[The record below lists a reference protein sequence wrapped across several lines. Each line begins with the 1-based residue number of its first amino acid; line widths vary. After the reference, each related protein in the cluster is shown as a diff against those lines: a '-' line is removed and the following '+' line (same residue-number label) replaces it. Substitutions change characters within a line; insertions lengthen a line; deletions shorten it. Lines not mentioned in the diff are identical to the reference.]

1 VIPALIPLSIP
12 LMRDTFARQRETLHA
27 LSDWL
32 ASMIANPT
40 KLSMGPL
47 CAEFEREFA
56 AWQSNSSGRKH
67 AVLTNS
73 GASANLILIQS
84 LLNLGRLKKGQ
95 RVGVSALT
103 WATNVTPLIQ
113 LGLVPVAIDIDP
125 CTLNVTSKMLIPHLD
140 DIDALFITNALGF
153 LPNLQAIQLLC
164 EDADIL
170 LLEDN
175 CESLGSELPSGKAGN
190 FGLAATFS
198 FFVAHHMSTIEGGMV
213 CTDDD
218 DLAEML
224 VMVRANGWDRNLTPD
239 QQAKWRTKYS
249 IESEFDAKY
258 TFYVP
263 SFNVRPTEITGF
275 LGLKQ
280 LDALD
285 AALAERWQ
293 RFEALEA
300 VARGNGDFVELDH
313 AHMTRLSPFAF
324 PVLCRT
330 RELRDEYV
338 RQFEAAGVEMRPII
352 AGNLA
357 SQPFFQPFAD
367 GVYLPGALT
376 VDECGFYF
384 GIYPELTPDDMD
396 VLTRCLQPL

>member
-1 VIPALIPLSIP
+1 
-12 LMRDTFARQRETLHA
+12 MRDTFARQRETLRA

-32 ASMIANPT
+32 ASNPS

-56 AWQSNSSGRKH
+56 AWQGRKH

-84 LLNLGRLKKGQ
+84 LLNTGRLEKGM

-113 LGLVPVAIDIDP
+113 LGLVPVAIDVEP
-125 CTLNVTSKMLIPHLD
+125 TTLNVSASTLIPALSSL
-140 DIDALFITNALGF
+140 DALFITNALGF
-153 LPNLQAIQLLC
+153 LPDLDRIRALCKWHDVLL
-164 EDADIL
+164 I
-170 LLEDN
+170 EDN

-239 QQAKWRTKYS
+239 QQAKWRAKYG
-249 IESEFDAKY
+249 IASEFEAKY

-263 SFNVRPTEITGF
+263 SLNVRPTEITGF

-285 AALAERWQ
+285 AALDARWQ
-293 RFEALEA
+293 RFHALER
-300 VARGNGDFVELDH
+300 VARDNPDLVTFDH
-313 AHMTRLSPFAF
+313 SHQTRLAPFAF
-324 PVLCRT
+324 PVLCMT
-330 RELRDEYV
+330 GELRHRYIQ
-338 RQFEAAGVEMRPII
+338 RFEAAGVEVRPLI
-352 AGNLA
+352 AGNIA
-357 SQPFFQPFAD
+357 RQPFFRDYAD
-367 GVYLPGALT
+367 DRDLPGAEY

-384 GIYPELTPDDMD
+384 GVYPELTPDDMD
-396 VLTRCLQPL
+396 ILARCLGVL